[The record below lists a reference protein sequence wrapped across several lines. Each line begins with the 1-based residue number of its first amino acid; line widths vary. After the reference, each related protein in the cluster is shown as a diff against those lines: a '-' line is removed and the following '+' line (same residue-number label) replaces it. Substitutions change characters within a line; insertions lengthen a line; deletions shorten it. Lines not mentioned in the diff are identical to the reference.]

1 MGPQKFHK
9 NKKVDAKPT
18 NKSKKNFKQFRDQPR
33 KGVKEDDEI
42 KELKSKYDSIN
53 VENITL
59 FKDLPLSQ
67 KTVVGL
73 KKSHYYKP
81 TVIQREAIGY
91 ALQGRDVLGAAVT
104 GSGKIEF
111 FMHRDRRKIKHLN
124 IFFTSRYRQNP
135 GIFDS
140 GDRESVFEE
149 MVTN

>member
-9 NKKVDAKPT
+9 NKKGDAKPT
-18 NKSKKNFKQFRDQPR
+18 NKSTKNFKQFRVQPK

-42 KELKSKYDSIN
+42 KELKAKYESIN

-67 KTVVGL
+67 KTVQGL

-81 TVIQREAIGY
+81 TVIQRESIGY

-104 GSGKIEF
+104 GSGKNSK
-111 FMHRDRRKIKHLN
+111 M
-124 IFFTSRYRQNP
+124 TC
-135 GIFDS
+135 
-140 GDRESVFEE
+140 VFEGIQNTLSLSLS
-149 MVTN
+149 VQVKRWHF

>member
-9 NKKVDAKPT
+9 KKKVDAKPA
-18 NKSKKNFKQFRDQPR
+18 NKLKKNFKQFRDQPR

-67 KTVVGL
+67 KTLQGL
-73 KKSHYYKP
+73 KKSKYYKP
-81 TVIQREAIGY
+81 TAIQREGIAY

-104 GSGKIEF
+104 GSGKNENDILINVN
-111 FMHRDRRKIKHLN
+111 K
-124 IFFTSRYRQNP
+124 T
-135 GIFDS
+135 
-140 GDRESVFEE
+140 FEHFCF
-149 MVTN
+149 VSI